1 MLNMVKT
8 LSLSLLLF
16 YLSLF
21 VQAKIETVTVN
32 ASGSGT
38 TEALAIE
45 SALVQAVS
53 QVNGGQI
60 AAQTKSSL
68 SEMKKDGDYN
78 LNQEFQKEVSQKTK
92 GIIKSWSIKSNSK
105 DEDGLF
111 NVELTVSVSKYKK
124 SKQANRLRMA
134 IVPFRVADTIK
145 ETNNVKKFESA
156 FSTQLENYLTQ
167 TRRFAMLDR
176 KNMEEQ
182 SRELNFI
189 LKGDKTSVATEEIA
203 KIGNRLGVDYLIVGM
218 INKASTN
225 VTKKESKVS
234 DKVKTIVNSYE
245 SVNIRII
252 DVATTQIK
260 FADTFEGSAGSS
272 IEKVATRMVK
282 RQVGNIIVESI
293 YPIRIISASKTQAVL
308 GQGGKTIQTGDVYK
322 IYQLGERMI
331 DPYTKESLGREEIEV
346 GAVKI
351 LTVRPKFSDAQIL
364 ESIIDLKTA
373 VKDEG
378 DKFVARLH
386 KKSSSAGTAS
396 NKKPAKKAKS
406 VEKLKKESEDDW

>member
-1 MLNMVKT
+1 MKIIKIILV
-8 LSLSLLLF
+8 LLF
-16 YLSLF
+16 LF
-21 VQAKIETVTVN
+21 NITQSFSKIETITVN
-32 ASGSGT
+32 ASGTGK

-53 QVNGGQI
+53 KVNGAEI
-60 AAQTKSSL
+60 AASTKSSI
-68 SEMKKDGDYN
+68 S
-78 LNQEFQKEVSQKTK
+78 EVSSTSKGTDLNEEYQNKVSTKTK
-92 GIIKSWSIKSNSK
+92 GLIKSWNVNSVNK
-105 DEDGLF
+105 QEDGIF
-111 NVELTVSVSKYKK
+111 IAKLTVSVSKFKK

-134 IVPFRVADTIK
+134 IVPFRIADTIK
-145 ETNNVKKFESA
+145 ETKNVKKFESA

-189 LKGDKTSVATEEIA
+189 AKGDKTSVATEELA

-234 DKVKTIVNSYE
+234 DKVKTIVNSYA
-245 SVNIRII
+245 SINIRII

-260 FADTFEGSAGSS
+260 FADTFEGRAGSS

-308 GQGGKTIQTGDVYK
+308 GQGGKTIQTGDIYK
-322 IYQLGERMI
+322 IYQLGKKMI

-373 VKDEG
+373 VKDER

-386 KKSSSAGTAS
+386 KKSSAGGTAN
-396 NKKPAKKAKS
+396 NKKPVKKAKS